1 MQRDGLE
8 HERHDHEDE
17 AEEPDAAPNGVGDQ
31 AELERRLGRR
41 VLDPHALEHAGQ
53 RVGQRRTK
61 RQDKDH
67 RDPLSFA
74 IHVSCTYL
82 APV

>member
-1 MQRDGLE
+1 MQGDGLE
-8 HERHDHEDE
+8 HERDDHEGE
-17 AEEPDAAPNGVGDQ
+17 AEEPDSPPDRVGHQ
-31 AELERRLGRR
+31 TELQRRLGRR

-53 RVGQRRTK
+53 RVGQRRAK

-67 RDPLSFA
+67 RAPLSSA

-82 APV
+82 ATV